1 MLICHR
7 GNFWW
12 CFRLLRSV
20 VNMLL
25 MGDSFLFFLFM
36 GVGSLIDGD
45 VTGLKVGVFSLLVLV
60 FYDIN
65 VIFF

>member
-1 MLICHR
+1 
-7 GNFWW
+7 
-12 CFRLLRSV
+12 
-20 VNMLL
+20 MLL
-25 MGDSFLFFLFM
+25 MGDGFLFFLFM

-45 VTGLKVGVFSLLVLV
+45 VMGLKVGVFSLLVLV